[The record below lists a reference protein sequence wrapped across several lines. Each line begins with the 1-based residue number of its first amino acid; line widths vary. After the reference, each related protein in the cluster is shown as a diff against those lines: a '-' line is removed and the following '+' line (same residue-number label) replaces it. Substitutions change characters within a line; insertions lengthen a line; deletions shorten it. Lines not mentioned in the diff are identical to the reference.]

1 MNKKNNND
9 IYRSMKIYLNEDSL
23 FKGEKLYNA
32 LVNQLKKLEIQNV
45 IVTHGIDGYLK
56 APFRTSGDNELIPN
70 MPVIVEAIDQ
80 AWRISNVI
88 WKIDEMVNDC
98 LVIVSDVVIVN
109 FKNKVNTN

>member
-1 MNKKNNND
+1 MNRNKNND

-45 IVTHGIDGYLK
+45 IVTHGIDGYLNT
-56 APFRTSGDNELIPN
+56 PFRTSGDNELIPN

-80 AWRISNVI
+80 SWRISNVI